1 MKRKTKA
8 VSQPIDKTTL
18 VSDQLARFRPLISP
32 DEFERLKITLDQPL
46 SPGIRVNPLKA
57 PDDLAASLQHR
68 YGWQC
73 IPIEFCKTGYRVD
86 TNEGPALSNT
96 LEYKNGL
103 YYIQEASSML
113 PVELFNL
120 ADPEETVTLDMA
132 ASPGGKTIHLVS
144 RMQDQG
150 LIIAN
155 DSSQGRIQ
163 ALRIV
168 LQHWGAENSAITRFP
183 GESFGTWFP
192 EVFDRVL
199 IDAPCS
205 MQGLRTTESH
215 PARPITSK
223 ESRQLAKRQVAMLTS
238 ALQAVR
244 VGGEVVYST
253 CTLAPEEDEE
263 VVETILKSFGI
274 SVTLQNA
281 QKFLP
286 EPAPGINTVGEDTL
300 PTGMENTIRLWPHRY
315 NTAGFFTCL
324 FSRNDSFET
333 KMRPAPSHSMEKA
346 GFVELTTKDQK
357 SFAYEF
363 EESFGFNLWEHLS
376 NRRRTL
382 IRRDDKVFV
391 FPRMLL
397 ERFADLPVQSAGL
410 HLCLVTP
417 EGIIPTFDWSTRF
430 GLECKSVVI
439 VLEEHQASSWL
450 LGNDLDEFTGIVK
463 HPSSIRIVTDQNG
476 QFIGRGKLVSGV
488 LKNLDY
494 QRYR

>member
-8 VSQPIDKTTL
+8 TSQPLDKAAL
-18 VSDQLARFRPLISP
+18 VSEQLARFQPLLSP
-32 DEFERLKITLDQPL
+32 DEFERLKITLDQPM
-46 SPGIRVNPLKA
+46 SPAIRVNPLKA
-57 PDDLAASLQHR
+57 HGNLVTSLQER
-68 YGWQC
+68 YGWKC
-73 IPIEFCKTGYRVD
+73 TPVEFCKTGFRVD
-86 TNEGPALSNT
+86 TKEGPALSNT
-96 LEYKNGL
+96 LEYKNGH

-113 PVELFNL
+113 PVELFSLENT
-120 ADPEETVTLDMA
+120 EETLILDMA
-132 ASPGGKTIHLVS
+132 ASPGGKTTHLAS
-144 RMQDQG
+144 RMLDKG
-150 LIIAN
+150 LILAN

-168 LQHWGAENSAITRFP
+168 MQHWGAENTAITRFP

-215 PARPITSK
+215 PARPITPK
-223 ESRQLAKRQVAMLTS
+223 ESRQLAKRQVALLTS

-263 VVETILKSFGI
+263 VVETILKSLGN
-274 SVTLQNA
+274 SVTLLNA

-286 EPAPGINTVGEDTL
+286 EPAPGISSIGENNSLVD
-300 PTGMENTIRLWPHRY
+300 MENTIRLWPHRY
-315 NTAGFFTCL
+315 NTAGFFACL

-333 KMRPAPSHSMEKA
+333 KIRPAPSHSMEKA
-346 GFVELTTKDQK
+346 GFVEMSIKDQK
-357 SFAYEF
+357 SFALEF
-363 EESFGFNLWEHLS
+363 EESFGFALWAHLADH
-376 NRRRTL
+376 RRTL

-397 ERFADLPVQSAGL
+397 DRFAELPVQSAGL
-410 HLCLVTP
+410 HLCQVTP
-417 EGIIPTFDWSTRF
+417 EGIIPTWDWATRF
-430 GLECKSVVI
+430 GLLCKSVLI
-439 VLEEHQASSWL
+439 KLEGHRALSWL
-450 LGNDLDEFTGIVK
+450 KGNDLEGLNGTTK
-463 HPSSIRIVTDQNG
+463 QPSSIRMVTDLNG
-476 QFIGRGKLVSGV
+476 QFIGRGKLIQGI

-494 QRYR
+494 QHYR

>member
-8 VSQPIDKTTL
+8 TSQPLDRAA
-18 VSDQLARFRPLISP
+18 LAREQLERFQPLLSP

-46 SPGIRVNPLKA
+46 SPAIRVNPLKA
-57 PDDLAASLQHR
+57 QNDLTTSLQDR

-73 IPIEFCKTGYRVD
+73 TPVEFCTTGFRVD
-86 TNEGPALSNT
+86 TKEGPTLSNT
-96 LEYKNGL
+96 LEYKNGQ

-113 PVELFNL
+113 PVELFSLEN
-120 ADPEETVTLDMA
+120 AEETVILDMA
-132 ASPGGKTIHLVS
+132 ASPGGKTTHLAS
-144 RMQDQG
+144 RMLDKG
-150 LIIAN
+150 LILAN

-168 LQHWGAENSAITRFP
+168 MQHWGAENTAITRFP

-215 PARPITSK
+215 PARPVTPK
-223 ESRQLAKRQVAMLTS
+223 ESRQLAKRQAALLTS

-263 VVETILKSFGI
+263 VVETILKSFGNSI
-274 SVTLQNA
+274 TLLNA

-286 EPAPGINTVGEDTL
+286 EPAPGINTIGEET
-300 PTGMENTIRLWPHRY
+300 TQAGMEKTIRLWPHRY
-315 NTAGFFTCL
+315 NTAGFFACL
-324 FSRNDSFET
+324 FYKDDSFATE
-333 KMRPAPSHSMEKA
+333 MRPAPSHSMEKA
-346 GFVELTTKDQK
+346 GFVELSIKDQK
-357 SFAYEF
+357 SFALEF
-363 EESFGFNLWEHLS
+363 EENFGFALWEHLS
-376 NRRRTL
+376 DHQRTL
-382 IRRDDKVFV
+382 IRRDDKVFI

-397 ERFADLPVQSAGL
+397 ERFADLPVQSAGM

-417 EGIIPTFDWSTRF
+417 EGIIPTFDWATRF
-430 GLECKSVVI
+430 GLQCKNAEL
-439 VLEEHQASSWL
+439 VLEEHHASSWL
-450 LGNDLDEFTGIVK
+450 KGNDLEGFDGTTK
-463 HPSSIRIVTDQNG
+463 QPSSIRMVTDQNG
-476 QFIGRGKLVSGV
+476 LFIGRGKLVQGV

-494 QRYR
+494 NRFS

>member
-8 VSQPIDKTTL
+8 TSQPRDKATL
-18 VSDQLARFRPLISP
+18 VNDQLARFQPLLAP
-32 DEFERLKITLDQPL
+32 DEFEQLKITLDKPL
-46 SPGIRVNPLKA
+46 PPSIRVNPLKVKG
-57 PDDLAASLQHR
+57 DLATSLQDR

-73 IPIEFCKTGYRVD
+73 TPVEFCKAGFRLD
-86 TNEGPALSNT
+86 IKDGPAPSNT
-96 LEYKNGL
+96 IEYKNGL

-120 ADPEETVTLDMA
+120 EDPEESVILDMA
-132 ASPGGKTIHLVS
+132 ASPGGKTTHLAS
-144 RMQDQG
+144 RMLDRG
-150 LIIAN
+150 LILAN

-168 LQHWGAENSAITRFP
+168 MQHWGSENTAITRFP
-183 GESFGTWFP
+183 GESFGSWFP

-215 PARPITSK
+215 PARGITSK
-223 ESRQLAKRQVAMLTS
+223 ESRQLAKRQAALLIS

-263 VVETILKSFGI
+263 VVETILKSLGDA
-274 SVTLQNA
+274 VTLLDA

-286 EPAPGINTVGEDTL
+286 QPAPGINTIGEETFQ
-300 PTGMENTIRLWPHRY
+300 TGMENTIRLWPHRY
-315 NTAGFFTCL
+315 NTAGFFACL
-324 FSRNDSFET
+324 FLRNDSFAT
-333 KMRPAPSHSMEKA
+333 KMKPAPSHSMEKA
-346 GFVELTTKDQK
+346 GFMELTQKEQK
-357 SFAYEF
+357 SFGLEF
-363 EESFGFNLWEHLS
+363 EESFGFALWEHLS
-376 NRRRTL
+376 DHRRTL
-382 IRRDDKVFV
+382 IRRDDKVFI

-410 HLCLVTP
+410 HLCQVTP
-417 EGIIPTFDWSTRF
+417 EGIIPTFDWATRF
-430 GLECKSVVI
+430 GLQCKSVVI
-439 VLEEHQASSWL
+439 GLENEQSASWL
-450 LGNDLDEFTGIVK
+450 KGNDLEGLNGITG
-463 HPSSIRIVTDQNG
+463 HPSAIRMVADQNG
-476 QFIGRGKLVSGV
+476 QFIGRGKLVQGV

-494 QRYR
+494 HRYR

>member
-1 MKRKTKA
+1 
-8 VSQPIDKTTL
+8 
-18 VSDQLARFRPLISP
+18 
-32 DEFERLKITLDQPL
+32 
-46 SPGIRVNPLKA
+46 
-57 PDDLAASLQHR
+57 
-68 YGWQC
+68 
-73 IPIEFCKTGYRVD
+73 
-86 TNEGPALSNT
+86 
-96 LEYKNGL
+96 
-103 YYIQEASSML
+103 ML
-113 PVELFNL
+113 PVELFSLEN
-120 ADPEETVTLDMA
+120 AEETVTLDMA
-132 ASPGGKTIHLVS
+132 ASPGGKTTHLAS
-144 RMQDQG
+144 RMFDKG
-150 LIIAN
+150 LLLAN

-183 GESFGTWFP
+183 GESFGTWFA

-223 ESRQLAKRQVAMLTS
+223 ESRQLAKRQVALLTS

-263 VVETILKSFGI
+263 VVETILKSFG
-274 SVTLQNA
+274 STVTLLNA

-286 EPAPGINTVGEDTL
+286 EPAPGNNTIGEDTFQ
-300 PTGMENTIRLWPHRY
+300 TGMENTIRLWPHRY
-315 NTAGFFTCL
+315 NTAGFFACL

-333 KMRPAPSHSMEKA
+333 EMRPAPSHSMEKA
-346 GFVELTTKDQK
+346 GFVELTPKDQK
-357 SFAYEF
+357 SFAAEF
-363 EESFGFNLWEHLS
+363 EESFGFALWEHLS

-397 ERFADLPVQSAGL
+397 ERFADLPVKSARL
-410 HLCLVTP
+410 HLCVVTP

-439 VLEEHQASSWL
+439 MIEEQQASSWL
-450 LGNDLDEFTGIVK
+450 KGNDLEGFNGPTNQ
-463 HPSSIRIVTDQNG
+463 PSSIRMVTDQNG
-476 QFIGRGKLVSGV
+476 QFIGRGKLIQGV

-494 QRYR
+494 QHYR